1 MKSLTPAA
9 GVALLVISSAGNGAA
24 LTLGGPLSQSCYE
37 AALSGDATHFTVQ
50 SCDRSL
56 TEEALTQRDRAATF
70 VNRGVLQML
79 KGARGEADSDFD
91 SAIKLDHNL
100 ADAWLNKA
108 FLRLR
113 DDRGGEA
120 LPLIEES
127 IKLGPQ
133 RKALAYFARGLAYED
148 VGDLN
153 AAYADLRRAHDLEP
167 NWSLPAQYLARY
179 QVVRNPSR

>member
-1 MKSLTPAA
+1 MKSLTLAA
-9 GVALLVISSAGNGAA
+9 GVAMLVIPSAGQGAA
-24 LTLGGPLSQSCYE
+24 LTLGGPLSQNCYE
-37 AALSGDATHFTVQ
+37 AALSGDARPFTIQ

-56 TEEALTQRDRAATF
+56 TEEALSRRDRAATF

-79 KGARGEADSDFD
+79 KGARSEADADFD
-91 SAIKLDHNL
+91 SAIDLDQNL

-108 FLRLR
+108 FLRLK
-113 DDRGGEA
+113 DNRGREA

-148 VGDLN
+148 VGDVN

-167 NWSLPAQYLARY
+167 HWSLPAQYLARY
-179 QVVRNPSR
+179 QVVPNR